1 MTTSSCL
8 ASTGSDLL
16 GMVVVALVLLVLG
29 LAAWRVARLRSALVV
44 LALVGGGLD
53 VRGDLQDLLEALAL
67 VLALGEAEP
76 GPRDAREGL
85 RPPPEGLLA
94 DVGHRSQPTNAYAT
108 ALSRTSSSDAT
119 TPE

>member
-44 LALVGGGLD
+44 LALVGGGL
-53 VRGDLQDLLEALAL
+53 RLARRKQGAEAIA
-67 VLALGEAEP
+67 A
-76 GPRDAREGL
+76 
-85 RPPPEGLLA
+85 
-94 DVGHRSQPTNAYAT
+94 
-108 ALSRTSSSDAT
+108 
-119 TPE
+119 